1 MEESNMLSQNQVAS
15 DPNTTRAQQLLDE
28 SNVFVKYLPPD
39 LTDDKFNEL
48 FEQYGKIVSCKIM
61 VDQTTGKSLGYGFVR
76 YSNSESSNKAIQA
89 MNGIR
94 ISNKRLLCKLAN
106 MPSNVTS
113 HLRNPALQSQIPSN
127 NVYIKPLPKHFTEG
141 DLKSLF
147 GKYGTIEDC
156 KVMIDKQT
164 GQSRQ
169 IGFVRFLSKE
179 DALRSIQS
187 MNKLQIDPTLSPLT
201 VKFADT
207 KEQRNLRKTIN
218 KNQKQQYL
226 FTQSP
231 PHYTS
236 MPSPPHLTNT
246 SIGIEDPRLR
256 GQMKSVHSS
265 PIQIPIDPVH
275 GTPYY
280 YHPKYYPQV
289 HPGTPPQFHYGIEK
303 HFFDFSI
310 FN

>member
-141 DLKSLF
+141 
-147 GKYGTIEDC
+147 
-156 KVMIDKQT
+156 
-164 GQSRQ
+164 
-169 IGFVRFLSKE
+169 
-179 DALRSIQS
+179 
-187 MNKLQIDPTLSPLT
+187 
-201 VKFADT
+201 
-207 KEQRNLRKTIN
+207 
-218 KNQKQQYL
+218 
-226 FTQSP
+226 
-231 PHYTS
+231 
-236 MPSPPHLTNT
+236 
-246 SIGIEDPRLR
+246 
-256 GQMKSVHSS
+256 
-265 PIQIPIDPVH
+265 
-275 GTPYY
+275 
-280 YHPKYYPQV
+280 
-289 HPGTPPQFHYGIEK
+289 
-303 HFFDFSI
+303 
-310 FN
+310 